1 METTPT
7 PITHHVGIDVA
18 AATLAVVLLAPG
30 QAPTPAVTV
39 ANAAAGWRELHAWLR
54 AAGCRPAATR
64 LVMEATGS
72 YWVGAATALTAAGWA
87 VSVVS
92 PASARD
98 YAKARL
104 VRAKTDAV
112 DAAGL
117 AAYGRDLR
125 PAAWTPAAAGGPGS
139 CSCWCA
145 SATTWWRCRRPRA
158 TASTPW
164 PSCPTVPAEVLEP
177 AEAVLAVLAEQIA
190 RLDALIQRRA
200 AAAASLAADVAR
212 LDAIKGV
219 GLLTAAI
226 VLTELWGLG
235 PAVTPAQAVAYA
247 GLDPRPRT
255 SRARR
260 CAGRATSARP
270 ATRGCGRRCSWPR
283 SAPRGTTRP
292 CGPST
297 SACWRGA
304 SRSWW
309 RWWRWRASC
318 WC

>member
-1 METTPT
+1 M
-7 PITHHVGIDVA
+7 
-18 AATLAVVLLAPG
+18 
-30 QAPTPAVTV
+30 
-39 ANAAAGWRELHAWLR
+39 
-54 AAGCRPAATR
+54 
-64 LVMEATGS
+64 
-72 YWVGAATALTAAGWA
+72 
-87 VSVVS
+87 
-92 PASARD
+92 
-98 YAKARL
+98 
-104 VRAKTDAV
+104 RAKTDAV
-112 DAAGL
+112 DAAVL

-125 PAAWTPAAAGGPGS
+125 PAAWSPPPPEVQALQLLVRQRDDLVALQTATRNRQHALAQLPA
-139 CSCWCA
+139 
-145 SATTWWRCRRPRA
+145 
-158 TASTPW
+158 
-164 PSCPTVPAEVLEP
+164 VPAEVLEP

-226 VLTELWGLG
+226 VLTERWGLG
-235 PAVTPAQAVAYA
+235 PAVTPAQAVADA
-247 GLDPRPRT
+247 GLDPPAAP

-260 CAGRATSARP
+260 CGGGPHQQDRERAAAAGAVHGRAQ
-270 ATRGCGRRCSWPR
+270 RR
-283 SAPRGTTRP
+283 AGTTRP